1 MQSPRNGVI
10 LVTMDAILKA
20 LTETPS
26 LNTLPLRAEEG
37 CLPALITQVGGA
49 MRAVCAAMLRK
60 STGRPLAVICPDD
73 ASARTL
79 AGDLTALLGR
89 APVMLTGRDM
99 VLNDTEAVS
108 RQDEQRRLTALD
120 ALLQGADAAVITVA
134 GLLQRTL
141 PPESLESAAFTMRM
155 ASKIVRPADWLVDTA
170 MARQSMITS

>member
-26 LNTLPLRAEEG
+26 LNTLPLRVEEG

-49 MRAVCAAMLRK
+49 MRAICAAMLHK

-89 APVMLTGRDM
+89 APVIPVHSFSSAEFISRGGRIPAP
-99 VLNDTEAVS
+99 LN
-108 RQDEQRRLTALD
+108 
-120 ALLQGADAAVITVA
+120 
-134 GLLQRTL
+134 
-141 PPESLESAAFTMRM
+141 SL
-155 ASKIVRPADWLVDTA
+155 KN
-170 MARQSMITS
+170 